1 MLNNTFQLVF
11 KGGDICRFTFF
22 DSAIQSAPHWI
33 RKRNG
38 AKAAYL
44 EPNNSSMLKPVGGL
58 SSALLSELYIVS
70 IYRGAIVYREHNSSR
85 QFQPQRSDA
94 FYKDNTDKKSP
105 NTRQRK
111 MPKIKVAL
119 IGVGNCASAFI
130 QGLQYYGNKEDYTGL
145 RNPSLGGLAPGDI
158 QVVAAFDVDDRKV
171 GKDLAEALFA
181 KPNNAPK
188 VAGVPSTGIIVNKG
202 PLLDGI
208 GKSTQ
213 SIVQV
218 SAKPDAN
225 VTQVLKV
232 AGAEIVIN
240 LLPSGATEASRW
252 YTEQALAAGCAF
264 VNATP
269 AFIASDAAWA
279 KRFEKAGL
287 PLAGDDLV
295 DQVGS
300 TALHK
305 TLLKLLSNNGV
316 KITET
321 YQLDVGGGTE
331 SLDTLDRSREAKRTI
346 KTQSVAS
353 SLPYKA
359 EVVAGS
365 TDYVDFLQN
374 NRDSY
379 FWISGVYFCNAPMQ
393 IDLKFSTVDAPNAGS
408 VLFDVVRAMKIALD
422 KKFKGAIIPVC
433 AYAFKRP
440 PQMLPLETAEE
451 TFKTFIKENSS
462 P

>member
-1 MLNNTFQLVF
+1 M
-11 KGGDICRFTFF
+11 
-22 DSAIQSAPHWI
+22 
-33 RKRNG
+33 
-38 AKAAYL
+38 
-44 EPNNSSMLKPVGGL
+44 PN
-58 SSALLSELYIVS
+58 
-70 IYRGAIVYREHNSSR
+70 
-85 QFQPQRSDA
+85 
-94 FYKDNTDKKSP
+94 
-105 NTRQRK
+105 
-111 MPKIKVAL
+111 IKVAL
-119 IGVGNCASAFI
+119 VGVGNCASAFV
-130 QGLQYYGNKEDYTGL
+130 QGLQYYGKFEKEEDCVGL
-145 RNPSLGGLAPGDI
+145 RNPILGSLTPRDI

-171 GKDLAEALFA
+171 GKDLAKAIFA
-181 KPNNAPK
+181 RPNNAPK
-188 VAGVPSTGIIVNKG
+188 VTDVPSTGVVVHKG

-208 GKSTQ
+208 GNYTKN
-213 SIVQV
+213 IVQI
-218 SAKPDAN
+218 SNTPDSN
-225 VTQVLKV
+225 V
-232 AGAEIVIN
+232 AGTLKEAEAEIVVN

-252 YTEQALAAGCAF
+252 YAEQALAAECAF

-269 AFIASDAAWA
+269 NFIASDAAWA

-287 PLAGDDLV
+287 PLAGDDLI

-305 TLLKLLSNNGV
+305 TLLKLLSMNGV
-316 KITET
+316 RITET

-331 SLDTLDRSREAKRTI
+331 SLDTLDRTRDTKRAI

-374 NRDSY
+374 KRDSF

-408 VLFDVVRAMKIALD
+408 VLFDVVRAMKIALN
-422 KKFKGAIIPVC
+422 KKLRGAIVPVC

-440 PQMLPLETAEE
+440 PQLVPLETAEE
-451 TFKTFIKENSS
+451 MFKRFITENA
-462 P
+462 